1 MKFEILGGLNVT
13 RADEQVPLGGFVKR
27 GLLSL
32 LLLHSNRV
40 VPTSHLLNALWPSG
54 TPATARKMLQN
65 AVSDL
70 RRIMN
75 EGQAQADAPILL
87 THPPGYLLRVS
98 AKDVDLSRFQQL
110 AAAGR
115 ASLAEGAHEP
125 ARKALRA
132 ALGLQRGP
140 ILSELAEEGVVWPEI
155 EALENFV
162 LNVRE
167 DCFETELALGRH
179 RAVLEEMENLHMS
192 HPSRERLSG
201 QLMVGLYRCGR
212 QLDALALYQRIRSL
226 LDDEFGLEPGHD
238 LKALQTAIITQD
250 PSLSL
255 PPTTP
260 STQHAPSRDVLLH
273 PSAGGTPATPRQ
285 QRHSG
290 VIPLPL
296 LAADREPE
304 SISVV
309 MVKIQVNSWDGEP
322 TPEETVEIVHNAS
335 VGVHREFEKN
345 NGTIRMGMGEISF
358 SFFRGTDL
366 PRDHAKRAMRAA
378 AAIHR
383 HFGAGTLSGVAGHRY
398 TVSSRIAVATGEA
411 VVQYGTGGE
420 DELGMTVIGGV
431 MDRCTQLLRFT
442 SPGEI
447 RVCKATHQATRS
459 EYAVAHEPDSGWK
472 VLEPL
477 SARGETRVN
486 DGLHEVG

>member
-1 MKFEILGGLNVT
+1 MT
-13 RADEQVPLGGFVKR
+13 RADEPVPLGGFVKR

-75 EGQAQADAPILL
+75 EEQAQADAPILL

-115 ASLAEGAHEP
+115 ASLAEGDHES
-125 ARKALRA
+125 ARKTLRA

-250 PSLSL
+250 PALSL
-255 PPTTP
+255 PPTVP
-260 STQHAPSRDVLLH
+260 PARQASSRDVLLH
-273 PSAGGTPATPRQ
+273 PSVGGTPAAPRQ
-285 QRHSG
+285 QRHDG

-296 LAADREPE
+296 LAADRKPE
-304 SISVV
+304 LISVV
-309 MVKIQVNSWDGEP
+309 MVKIQVSSWDGDP

-335 VGVHREFEKN
+335 VGIHREFEKN

-358 SFFRGTDL
+358 SFFRGTDV
-366 PRDHAKRAMRAA
+366 PRDHANRAMRAA
-378 AAIHR
+378 TAIHR

-411 VVQYGTGGE
+411 VLQCGTGGGN
-420 DELGMTVIGGV
+420 DLGMTVIGGV

-459 EYAVAHEPDSGWK
+459 EYAVAHEPVGGWK
-472 VLEPL
+472 VLAPL
-477 SARGETRVN
+477 SSRGEARVS